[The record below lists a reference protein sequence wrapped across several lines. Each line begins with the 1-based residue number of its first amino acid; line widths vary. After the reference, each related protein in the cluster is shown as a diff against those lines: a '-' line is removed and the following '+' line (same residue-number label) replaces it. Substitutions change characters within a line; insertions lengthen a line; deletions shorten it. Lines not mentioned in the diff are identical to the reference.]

1 MTARELMPNP
11 HAVEDGYDTAV
22 DFERSLLVA
31 YGAIRSEDYDPA
43 VAQVWCSTAQ
53 ACPRRP
59 KRPAVTPSCAEYA
72 RMSRRLPRSGRRCHE
87 HREPPRRAR
96 P

>member
-43 VAQVWCSTAQ
+43 VAQVWVLYCAGLPTEAETT
-53 ACPRRP
+53 RRHAELRRIRENVAKAP
-59 KRPAVTPSCAEYA
+59 EKRAPLS
-72 RMSRRLPRSGRRCHE
+72 
-87 HREPPRRAR
+87 
-96 P
+96 